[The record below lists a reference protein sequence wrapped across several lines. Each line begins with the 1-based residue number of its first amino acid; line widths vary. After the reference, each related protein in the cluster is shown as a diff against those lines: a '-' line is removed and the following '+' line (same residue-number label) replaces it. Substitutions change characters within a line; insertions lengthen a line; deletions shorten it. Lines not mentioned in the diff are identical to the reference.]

1 MDSNPV
7 RPLPEHDTLEA
18 QGFAPSSGPAPSV
31 RFEETR
37 TAAAAPSFRSS
48 PDAAPAA
55 EMGDGTAAP
64 AQKPRRNA
72 DPKGQ
77 NPDDLLKVTFDVR
90 REDRDAFNAA
100 VKAAVLFE
108 GHKNAGS
115 FLAYIYNRERE
126 RLEQDYNQG
135 RPFERRD
142 KPLPRGGS
150 FQKQS

>member
-1 MDSNPV
+1 MAA
-7 RPLPEHDTLEA
+7 T
-18 QGFAPSSGPAPSV
+18 APALVVPTDV
-31 RFEETR
+31 Q
-37 TAAAAPSFRSS
+37 S
-48 PDAAPAA
+48 PQVVAPAA
-55 EMGDGTAAP
+55 ADVSPAP
-64 AQKPRRNA
+64 QRKRRRNA
-72 DPKGQ
+72 DPKAG

-108 GHKNAGS
+108 GHKNAGA

-126 RLEQDYNQG
+126 RLENDYNQG

-150 FQKQS
+150 FQKSS